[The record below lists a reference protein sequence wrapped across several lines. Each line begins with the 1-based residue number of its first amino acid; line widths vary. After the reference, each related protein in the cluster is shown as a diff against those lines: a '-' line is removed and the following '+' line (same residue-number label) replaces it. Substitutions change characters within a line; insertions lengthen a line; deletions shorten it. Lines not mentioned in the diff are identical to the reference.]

1 MTVSRFFRHTVPR
14 FSPSFA
20 LPFQAALALGAGW
33 FAASVFQV
41 HVADKPLLEAGDPPA
56 AAPGAPADPGPLPL
70 RLVDAGAVG
79 IPADT
84 AQWGT
89 SYSHATHAFDRLLL
103 PRSPWVDADE
113 LTRIDADW
121 RTYVDRVAAWGATGI
136 VVDAFLEFVNFDGVD
151 DGRSVYGDDAPLRAR
166 HAALRDAFSPLFSAA
181 DSAGIGIYLKT
192 DMLALTPELEDR
204 LRRDGRSLDPSD
216 PALWEVYAAGFD
228 EVFRTL
234 PAVAGVVIR
243 IGEAG
248 PLFNVD
254 GLEYRSEMAFHRP
267 EHVRA
272 MLMGLLPTFERHGRR
287 LVFRSWSVGVG
298 GIGDLH
304 NDPGAYLAAVGGIES
319 PSLVVSTKYTQG
331 DYFGFLPLNPTLFVG
346 TQQRIVEFQARR
358 EFEGFGAFANAMGP
372 LHGRALAQLRARNP
386 NLVGISLWTQEG
398 GPLRAGPMSL
408 YPLSGFWRWID
419 ANVYTT
425 LGLASDPE
433 ADVDALHAAWV
444 RETLSP
450 DPAVVAGMTEVLA
463 LSRRAVEKAWY
474 LRPYAERRVA
484 VGGFEVPPLLWIQE
498 WDQIGGWWAVAAT
511 LEDVVGE
518 DRDAAIADGFEAVA
532 LTRRMREIAEGL
544 APRLTHDADYP
555 RMLRSLEH
563 QESLFETL
571 ALYRAVLLEG
581 QHTLRTGADTP
592 WQARAERFRAAV
604 AAHEARWRDD
614 LDFPAFEFGP
624 ALQALDRAR
633 EGRAAVPW
641 ARGALAVL
649 LLWAVSAGWRRSP
662 RVEMGWGALALGLP
676 ALTAALFVPPGR
688 WGAATG
694 VFAVFLAG
702 AVGLKVSRS
711 GFGWG
716 RRDASVGAAFAPV
729 LLPVAL
735 ILLPVAVRGPG
746 LAWTLFWTDQ
756 AARTVLFAATLG
768 AMAWVTTRIRRT
780 PRPDGTPRAPLEGLA
795 DAALAAGAAAVTAG
809 VLLPDLSDT
818 LRAADG
824 LLGVMPMTRA
834 ILNGITVYGG
844 LPDALTW
851 VPLMAGSVLLTAG
864 ALARRAGRRA
874 PVARPRPD
882 PRGLPASR

>member
-1 MTVSRFFRHTVPR
+1 MPR
-14 FSPSFA
+14 LSPSFA
-20 LPFQAALALGAGW
+20 LPFQVVLALGAGW
-33 FAASVFQV
+33 AAASVFRV
-41 HVADKPLLEAGDPPA
+41 HVTDKPLLEAGPGTVDREPATA
-56 AAPGAPADPGPLPL
+56 AAEPLPL

-84 AQWGT
+84 AQWGA

-103 PRSPWVDADE
+103 PRSPWVDPDE

-151 DGRSVYGDDAPLRAR
+151 DGRAVYAADAPLRAR
-166 HAALRDAFSPLFSAA
+166 HEALRDAFRRLFSVA
-181 DSAGIGIYLKT
+181 DSAGMGIYLKT
-192 DMLALTPELEDR
+192 DMLALTPELEAR
-204 LRRDGRSLDPSD
+204 LRRNGGTLDPSD

-272 MLMGLLPTFERHGRR
+272 MLTGLLPTFERHGRR

-304 NDPGAYLAAVGGIES
+304 NDPRAYLAAVGGIES

-331 DYFGFLPLNPTLFVG
+331 DYFGFLPLNPTLLVG
-346 TQQRIVEFQARR
+346 EQQRIVEFQARR

-372 LHGRALAQLRARNP
+372 LHGRALAQLRTRTP
-386 NLVGISLWTQEG
+386 HLVGISLWTQEG

-425 LGLASDPE
+425 LGLASDPD

-444 RETLSP
+444 RETLSD
-450 DPAVVAGMTEVLA
+450 DPAVVDGMTEVLG
-463 LSRRAVEKAWY
+463 LSRQAVEKAWY
-474 LRPYAERRVA
+474 LRPFAERRVA

-511 LEDVVGE
+511 LEDVVGD
-518 DRDAAIADGFEAVA
+518 DREAAIADGFEAVA
-532 LTRRMREIAEGL
+532 LTRRMRDIVDGL
-544 APRLTHDADYP
+544 APRLAHDPEYP
-555 RMLRSLEH
+555 RMRRSLAH

-581 QHTLRTGADTP
+581 QHALRTGADTA
-592 WQARAERFRAAV
+592 WRARAHDFRAAA
-604 AAHEARWRDD
+604 AAHEAAWRDD

-633 EGRAAVPW
+633 DGRAGVPW
-641 ARGALAVL
+641 ARGALAL
-649 LLWAVSAGWRRSP
+649 LLTWAMVAGGRRTPLVEAGWG
-662 RVEMGWGALALGLP
+662 VLALGLP

-688 WGAATG
+688 WSAVTG
-694 VFAVFLAG
+694 VVAVFLAG
-702 AVGLKVSRS
+702 AVALKVSRS
-711 GFGWG
+711 GFGWS
-716 RRDASVGAAFAPV
+716 RRDPSVGAAFAPV

-735 ILLPVAVRGPG
+735 VLLPVAVRGPG

-756 AARTVLFAATLG
+756 AFRTVLFAATVG
-768 AMAWVTTRIRRT
+768 AMGWITTRIRRG
-780 PRPDGTPRAPLEGLA
+780 PGADGSAPSPLAGLA

-809 VLLPDLSDT
+809 ALLPGLHDT

-834 ILNGITVYGG
+834 IVNGITVYGG
-844 LPDALTW
+844 LPDAVAW
-851 VPLMAGSVLLTAG
+851 VPLAAGSTLLAAG
-864 ALARRAGRRA
+864 VVARRVGRRV
-874 PVARPRPD
+874 PVPRRSPD